1 LSDCVVFF
9 REGMVMSRSTQWL
22 SLVAG
27 ICLLLVGIA
36 KLYMVGEWVL
46 LVLAA
51 LIIAFTLTSMSR
63 SRQKE

>member
-1 LSDCVVFF
+1 
-9 REGMVMSRSTQWL
+9 MSRSTQWL

-51 LIIAFTLTSMSR
+51 LIIAFTLTSMSK

>member
-51 LIIAFTLTSMSR
+51 LIIAFTLTSMSK